1 MLSGIT
7 ESTVINITIRI
18 EIIISCCV
26 KLYSAVLFMY
36 FKHPSWNHIT
46 NRLSSK
52 ESTNLFRWFS
62 AVACLKSLSI
72 CFFCIRSKESGR
84 SRLEKPWDLPIPKDK
99 WKVEKNKRHFKFDI
113 CHGWRKLNPKVFE
126 VSWLVFICNYKLHQ
140 IKFH

>member
-46 NRLSSK
+46 NELSSK
-52 ESTNLFRWFS
+52 ESSNLSRWLRGISEKLINLFLLYSFKGIRSFS
-62 AVACLKSLSI
+62 AREAL
-72 CFFCIRSKESGR
+72 RSSN
-84 SRLEKPWDLPIPKDK
+84 S
-99 WKVEKNKRHFKFDI
+99 
-113 CHGWRKLNPKVFE
+113 
-126 VSWLVFICNYKLHQ
+126 
-140 IKFH
+140 